1 MADLIASDALLTE
14 EQSQTLQLLLNMI
27 IPPDAERGMP
37 GAVELDFM
45 GYVIE
50 FANDR
55 IEHIQRELDSL
66 NESSRSQYTVTFPQL
81 DDVDREAL
89 VKRLH
94 STRRQFAR
102 NIEVQTMFCYYQDDQ
117 VLEALGMEARP
128 PFPKGNEV
136 LRGDLSL
143 LDPVRQRPKLYREIL
158 GSE

>member
-1 MADLIASDALLTE
+1 MADLIASDSPLTE
-14 EQSQTLQLLLNMI
+14 EQSHTLRLLLNMI

-37 GAVELDFM
+37 GAAELDFM

-50 FANDR
+50 FANNR

-66 NESSRSQYTVTFPQL
+66 NESSRKQYSVTFPQL

-89 VKRLH
+89 VKQTTFNPASVR
-94 STRRQFAR
+94 TR
-102 NIEVQTMFCYYQDDQ
+102 NIEVQTMFCYYQDDR

-143 LDPVRQRPKLYREIL
+143 LDPVRQRPKLYRE
-158 GSE
+158 